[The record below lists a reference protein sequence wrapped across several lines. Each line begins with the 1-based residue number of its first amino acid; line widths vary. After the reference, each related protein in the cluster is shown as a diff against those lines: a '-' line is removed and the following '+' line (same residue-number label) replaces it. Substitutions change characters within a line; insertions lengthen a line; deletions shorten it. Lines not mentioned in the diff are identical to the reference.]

1 MYGTDK
7 TNLAWGASPS
17 RRRSTAEEPD
27 APTNSTQRFTSGVNY
42 YGLEGSESSS
52 GGFTQ
57 VPRAGGGGGGGGHSR
72 SANTGDTPA
81 EKSQREKVNQIVQA
95 FFWKAAMVIVQSRI
109 PTVPIVAMKTGEK
122 KTNKWFNIE
131 LDEME
136 TFREEIRPW
145 RIGDSFDPRPPP
157 LIIETYLDTADLTP
171 TQALVVLDSN
181 EKRWNVTEALE
192 NAANRAGLN
201 AGIRRG
207 ERGPAKAQQIVLE
220 RWKIELTHPFDIPQ
234 GQELPV
240 VYKKGIILFRAL
252 YSYLSLMPT
261 WKFRRRLAKLKLQS
275 SALKIGCRVQSG
287 DDFARLARRWDGL
300 QIPLY
305 PGDERVTDE
314 FSFGKVESPAGCFNI
329 TVSFRKNC
337 DFRVDDSESLLSS
350 HFINLDEHYFRPSSH
365 QRTTSQP
372 YNLAAARGVEQGSI
386 PTTVS
391 TLPQRPEYVPANGSL
406 SSYHQAMS
414 PHGAS
419 PISALRGTPMDRVA
433 SGSSPADRP
442 STGLRSIQ
450 GSRASLRGT
459 DIPSVSR
466 RGSISFQPFKSPS
479 LSASPATSEPTYQPS
494 SLGRISTPGGAYVH
508 RTRPSIGAIS
518 PSSYKS
524 AQSTPATAPGETS
537 SSQAPIPIINN
548 SPMPQPMTRIASSFG
563 SRRPRIS
570 SAASVTRADDDNS
583 SGQASYTSSMAAP
596 GSGLY
601 TAAGTSSYEED
612 LQIRDFMSM
621 LADGQKTSLKS
632 FGAPAAESSRI
643 APLSKFQKMKDS
655 HSALA
660 DSLSSSLLLPTPGSP
675 STSSRNLSSVPGMVP
690 STTFSS
696 SSSPGKPLSPHTPHT
711 PAVPSRLSEN
721 LTAQYEQH
729 RRPGRPSP
737 VVGND
742 NESSHRREASGG
754 GNGSAATTSPLDI
767 PVSPRFMGP
776 RRANSMSQ
784 QHHEPAA
791 GNHTIDFGPIVPY
804 ENVRQSVSLS
814 SVDNAPLSNSR
825 LQDLHN
831 ASESALPGRE
841 EAEAASRRHDDEE
854 DDTLAFGPAIPP
866 PSMDS
871 VGEEAPRFQYQFHR
885 GNGLSSSGS
894 SYRGSSRPSMRG
906 RGNTPP
912 MGSTTGLDR
921 NMSSATRPGM
931 PGGRTSSCSR
941 GQDED
946 ELLFAMSDEIF
957 AQQQHSR
964 RSLEGDKPDSPASA
978 GSGRRRSRGGNGR
991 GGW

>member
-1 MYGTDK
+1 
-7 TNLAWGASPS
+7 
-17 RRRSTAEEPD
+17 
-27 APTNSTQRFTSGVNY
+27 
-42 YGLEGSESSS
+42 
-52 GGFTQ
+52 
-57 VPRAGGGGGGGGHSR
+57 
-72 SANTGDTPA
+72 
-81 EKSQREKVNQIVQA
+81 
-95 FFWKAAMVIVQSRI
+95 
-109 PTVPIVAMKTGEK
+109 
-122 KTNKWFNIE
+122 
-131 LDEME
+131 ME

-145 RIGDSFDPRPPP
+145 RVGDSFDPRPPP
-157 LIIETYLDTADLTP
+157 LIIETYLDTTDLTP
-171 TQALVVLDSN
+171 TQALVVLDGDA
-181 EKRWNVTEALE
+181 ERWNVTEALE
-192 NAANRAGLN
+192 NAANRAGFN

-207 ERGPAKAQQIVLE
+207 ERSTAKAQQIVLE
-220 RWKIELTHPFDIPQ
+220 RWKIELTYGSAGVLPLLGSVANASLRSHPFDVPQ
-234 GQELPV
+234 TQELPV

-252 YSYLSLMPT
+252 YSYLLLMPT

-287 DDFARLARRWDGL
+287 DDFARSARRWDGL
-300 QIPLY
+300 QIPLF

-365 QRTTSQP
+365 RRTASQP
-372 YNLAAARGVEQGSI
+372 SGPAAARGAGQGSI

-391 TLPQRPEYVPANGSL
+391 TLPQRTEYVPANGSL
-406 SSYHQAMS
+406 SSYHQS
-414 PHGAS
+414 PSAAS

-433 SGSSPADRP
+433 SGGSPADRP
-442 STGLRSIQ
+442 STGFRSVQ

-494 SLGRISTPGGAYVH
+494 SLGRISTPGGAHVH
-508 RTRPSIGAIS
+508 RTRPSIGAVS
-518 PSSYKS
+518 PSSNRP
-524 AQSTPATAPGETS
+524 AQSTPTAAPGEASTG
-537 SSQAPIPIINN
+537 QAPIPISNN
-548 SPMPQPMTRIASSFG
+548 SPIPQPMTRIASSFS

-583 SGQASYTSSMAAP
+583 SGQASCTSSMAAP

-601 TAAGTSSYEED
+601 TAAGASSYEEG

-632 FGAPAAESSRI
+632 FGAPPAESSRI

-655 HSALA
+655 HTALA
-660 DSLSSSLLLPTPGSP
+660 ESMSSSLLLPTASSP
-675 STSSRNLSSVPGMVP
+675 LTSSRNLSGAPGLVS

-711 PAVPSRLSEN
+711 PAVPSRLSEG

-737 VVGND
+737 VMGND
-742 NESSHRREASGG
+742 NQSSHRREQSGG
-754 GNGSAATTSPLDI
+754 GNGSAATISPLDI

-776 RRANSMSQ
+776 RRANSVSQ
-784 QHHEPAA
+784 QHREPAA
-791 GNHTIDFGPIVPY
+791 GNHPIDFGPIAPY
-804 ENVRQSVSLS
+804 EGPRQSASLS
-814 SVDNAPLSNSR
+814 SVDHVPLNNSR
-825 LQDLHN
+825 LRDLRN
-831 ASESALPGRE
+831 ASGSALPGRE
-841 EAEAASRRHDDEE
+841 EAEAASRRHDEE

-866 PSMDS
+866 PPIGSP
-871 VGEEAPRFQYQFHR
+871 GEEAPRFQYQFHR
-885 GNGLSSSGS
+885 GNGLSSPGS
-894 SYRGSSRPSMRG
+894 SYRGSGRLSMRG

-912 MGSTTGLDR
+912 MGSTTGLDKI
-921 NMSSATRPGM
+921 MGSATRPGI

-941 GQDED
+941 GQDEE

-957 AQQQHSR
+957 AQQQHPR
-964 RSLEGDKPDSPASA
+964 RSLEGDKPDSPAST
-978 GSGRRRSRGGNGR
+978 GSSRRRSRGGSGR
-991 GGW
+991 GSGW